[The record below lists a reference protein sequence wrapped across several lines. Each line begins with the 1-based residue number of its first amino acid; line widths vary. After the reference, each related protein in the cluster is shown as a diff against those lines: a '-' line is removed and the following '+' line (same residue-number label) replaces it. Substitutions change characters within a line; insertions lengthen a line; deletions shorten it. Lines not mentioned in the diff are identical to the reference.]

1 VKRPGIEAP
10 VVALD
15 LDGTL
20 GDYHEHFRRFA
31 TMWTGREIVWDPEI
45 KGSFAA
51 QLGMSKALYR
61 KCKLAYRMGGMKRS
75 MPVFEAARDLTIAIR
90 RRGVMV
96 TACTTRPYLQM
107 TTIDGDT
114 QHWLRRNGL
123 QVDGILY
130 GEHKY
135 RDLVKGVG
143 KERVICALE
152 DDLSQIKV
160 ANQLGI
166 STIMRLNDANRQ
178 FVPGPTQLT
187 ASDLVMARCIIL
199 AKIDQYK
206 EMGPSYASR

>member
-1 VKRPGIEAP
+1 MSRPGLEAP
-10 VVALD
+10 IVALD

-20 GDYHEHFRRFA
+20 GDYHEHFRAFA
-31 TMWTGREIVWDPEI
+31 TMWTGREIVWDPSVT
-45 KGSFAA
+45 GSFAA

-75 MPVFEAARDLTIAIR
+75 MPVFEGARELTVAIR

-96 TACTTRPYLQM
+96 VACTTRPYLQM

-135 RDLVKGVG
+135 RDLVKSVG

-160 ANQLGI
+160 ANSVGI
-166 STIMRLNDANRQ
+166 TTIMRLNEANRQ
-178 FVPGPTQLT
+178 FTPAADQAT
-187 ASDLVMARCIIL
+187 APNLVSARIQIL
-199 AKIDQYK
+199 DMLDHHKKQGIH
-206 EMGPSYASR
+206 ASH

>member
-1 VKRPGIEAP
+1 MSRPGIEAP
-10 VVALD
+10 IVALD

-31 TMWTGREIVWDPEI
+31 EMWTGREIVWDPSIE
-45 KGSFAA
+45 GSFAA

-75 MPVFEAARDLTIAIR
+75 MPVFDGARELTVAIR
-90 RRGVMV
+90 RRGVLV
-96 TACTTRPYLQM
+96 IACTTRPYLQM

-114 QHWLRRNGL
+114 QHWTKRNGL

-135 RDLVKGVG
+135 RDLVKAVG
-143 KERVICALE
+143 RERVVCALE

-160 ANQLGI
+160 ANSLGI
-166 STIMRLNDANRQ
+166 TTIMRLNEANRQ
-178 FVPGPTQLT
+178 FTPEAAQASAPNLT
-187 ASDLVMARCIIL
+187 SARVQIL
-199 AKIDQYK
+199 AMIDHHKKQ
-206 EMGPSYASR
+206 GLHANH

>member
-1 VKRPGIEAP
+1 MSRPGIEAP
-10 VVALD
+10 IVALD

-31 TMWTGREIVWDPEI
+31 EMWTGREVVWDPGI
-45 KGSFAA
+45 HGSFAT
-51 QLGMSKALYR
+51 QLGMSKATYR

-75 MPVFEAARDLTIAIR
+75 MPVFDGAKELTQAIR
-90 RRGVMV
+90 RRGAMV
-96 TACTTRPYLQM
+96 VACTTRPYLQM

-114 QHWLRRNGL
+114 QHWIRRNGL

-135 RDLVKGVG
+135 RDLVKSVG

-160 ANQLGI
+160 ANSLGI
-166 STIMRLNDANRQ
+166 STIMRLNEANRQ
-178 FVPGPTQLT
+178 FIPAPTQLT
-187 ASDLVMARCIIL
+187 APDLVSARMIIL
-199 AKIDQYK
+199 DKLDHHKKQGIHANH
-206 EMGPSYASR
+206 

>member
-1 VKRPGIEAP
+1 MSRPGIEAP
-10 VVALD
+10 IVALD

-20 GDYHEHFRRFA
+20 GDYHEHFRKFA
-31 TMWTGREIVWDPEI
+31 EMWTGREITWDPNI
-45 KGSFAA
+45 NGSFAA

-75 MPVFEAARDLTIAIR
+75 MPVFDGAKELTQAIR

-96 TACTTRPYLQM
+96 VACTTRPYLQM

-114 QHWLRRNGL
+114 QHWIRRNGL

-135 RDLVKGVG
+135 RDLVKSVG
-143 KERVICALE
+143 RERVICALE

-160 ANQLGI
+160 ANSLGI
-166 STIMRLNDANRQ
+166 STIMRLNEANRQ
-178 FVPGPTQLT
+178 FVPGPLQLE
-187 ASDLVMARCIIL
+187 AADLVAARNIIL
-199 AKIDQYK
+199 SKIDHHKKQ
-206 EMGPSYASR
+206 GIHAHR